1 MKSKNPKIQILK
13 KGIATLLLSIMMFTQ
28 MSVLSPIANVVLA
41 AAQTDYSTD
50 QGVTDHI
57 INNVLEIDT
66 GEELKAVAAYVNN
79 GNPTAGIT
87 FKLTNNISLT
97 ATTTWEP
104 IGSGTYPFKGIF
116 DGQCYS
122 VSGLKYDGEVD
133 DVGFFGRLGEGAA
146 VKNLEILDFDTTNSD
161 ITNFGGIAG
170 YASGATI
177 TNCISGSKEKI
188 DAITVSA
195 ECSGGIVGWI
205 SNTEIIN
212 CENRWKI
219 EGITYAGGIVGKILG
234 SDGNIKISKS
244 ANYGSITKGTDACGG
259 IVGYAW
265 GNHTLQIE
273 DSINSGS
280 IGKGSSL
287 GGIIGK
293 ANNGATTITRCAN
306 FSSGKLL
313 GGSSGSYIGGIL
325 GYSTA
330 SDLVIQYCFNGA
342 FIGSEERKW
351 T

>member
-13 KGIATLLLSIMMFTQ
+13 KGIATLLLSIMMSAQ

-41 AAQTDYSTD
+41 AQTDYDTV
-50 QGVTDHI
+50 QGV
-57 INNVLEIDT
+57 INNINNDNVLEIDT
-66 GEELKAVAAYVNN
+66 EDEILAVAKYVNN
-79 GNPTAGIT
+79 GNTTAGIT

-97 ATTTWEP
+97 TTTIWNP
-104 IGSGTYPFKGIF
+104 IGTNTYPFKGIF

-122 VSGLKYDGEVD
+122 VSGLKSDGEVE
-133 DVGFFGRLGEGAA
+133 DVGFFGRLGEGAV

-177 TNCISGSKEKI
+177 TNCISGSKDQI

-195 ECSGGIVGWI
+195 ECNGGIVG
-205 SNTEIIN
+205 SMANTEITN

-219 EGITYAGGIVGKILG
+219 EGRKYAGGIVGKILDNSG
-234 SDGNIKISKS
+234 DIKISKS

-265 GNHTLQIE
+265 GNHTLEIE

-280 IGKGSSL
+280 IGNGSSL
-287 GGIIGK
+287 GGIIGN
-293 ANNGATTITRCAN
+293 ANNGTTTITRCAN

-313 GGSSGSYIGGIL
+313 SGSSGSYIGGIL
-325 GYSTA
+325 GYSSS